1 MSTTDGRLSLRDL
14 LQRAVPAATLVAA
27 LSIACGRPGAMPAQ
41 PMQPSVAR
49 TGCQTDNDC
58 KGARVCK
65 AGACVSSGMSAAIL
79 ANIDAGDVSVEALR
93 AAVQNQDCHPFSG
106 LEPMLERIADTR
118 ERGIFM
124 SKLASHSAGR
134 KEPEKAF
141 GEWLLLVNKRAQLC
155 PGISDDQLASVSRN
169 SNASVSEKV
178 VDEAVRNKDC
188 TTLTTIN
195 AIDLWP
201 FEHRFVNEVAKR
213 RFQDAEVTR
222 RLWLETLET
231 FEKECNK
238 GLTRRQS
245 TEVSAAADKLRRIV
259 GLDDELLI
267 GLRSKLMTAIADG
280 HADDV
285 QKYLSAVTEREK
297 ALDGRNAAMYEAKM
311 RTIKAEL
318 AEARAEAKV
327 AAAAAAAQ
335 PARPAKPAAGGTNA
349 GGTKAGGT
357 TAGATKPSGA
367 EPSTAD
373 QINDAVETTKAA
385 ADAVNVARSL
395 FGF

>member
-1 MSTTDGRLSLRDL
+1 MSKTDGRLSLRDH
-14 LQRAVPAATLVAA
+14 LQRAVPAAALVAA
-27 LSIACGRPGAMPAQ
+27 LSIACGQPKATPAQ
-41 PMQPSVAR
+41 PMQPSMAGS
-49 TGCQTDNDC
+49 GCRTDNDC

-65 AGACVSSGMSAAIL
+65 AGACVSSGMSSAIL

-106 LEPMLERIADTR
+106 LEPMLERIADTN
-118 ERGIFM
+118 ERSIFM
-124 SKLASHSAGR
+124 GKLAAHSAAR

-155 PGISDDQLASVSRN
+155 PGISDDQLAAVSKGA
-169 SNASVSEKV
+169 NASVSEKV
-178 VDEAVRNKDC
+178 VDEAVRTKDC

-213 RFQDAEVTR
+213 RFQEAEVTR

-231 FEKECNK
+231 FEKECHK

-245 TEVSAAADKLRRIV
+245 TEVNAAADKLRRIV
-259 GLDDELLI
+259 GLDDDLLI

-280 HADDV
+280 NADDV

-327 AAAAAAAQ
+327 AAAAAATQ
-335 PARPAKPAAGGTNA
+335 PAKPATPAAGGTKP
-349 GGTKAGGT
+349 GGTKP
-357 TAGATKPSGA
+357 GATKPGGA